1 MKTKIYLLL
10 LFLMTI
16 NGFSQETKMSI
27 KDYIN
32 FSNLPSKP
40 KDAPS
45 WANQLYGNPNQINVK
60 ELKTELSNWLIA
72 EKKEKKE
79 KRIDEKESK
88 FEEGASENPLVRFA
102 LDFIVKIPNDWI
114 NEQGFIVMPTKNDF
128 IKTAENFEKNRT
140 TTNSKKEN
148 KSVLVNNWEQIGT
161 MEVVENDEQV
171 QAITNI
177 FHLDIAPSATNT
189 RLASTE
195 TGSIFKTTD
204 GGSNWTFVADYGGS
218 SAFHP
223 TDPNKIILA
232 SNPFRYT
239 SNGGTSWTV
248 LPVAA
253 NCNEIIWSNN
263 GQTILAATNDG
274 VYVSSDAGA
283 TFNKK
288 IIGDFMDVEFKPN
301 SSTIAYAVNNQGE
314 FYKSID
320 AGLTWVIKPTNYAA
334 NTQKKGFLIAI
345 TAANPDLVAVACL
358 TGTAAYGNDNKV
370 EILKSTNNGENFST
384 LSNTNIGFS
393 QGFYDFVFGISPV
406 DVNIYFIGICS
417 FFKSTDGGLSFS
429 VIGGYYGPLRLKIHP
444 DIQDMVFL
452 GDKVVLSTDGGVGES
467 PDNFTNLSLW
477 KSTSK
482 GLFALNYFGFDI
494 GFNTDQM
501 GGGKVHNGNDIFNP
515 NWNNRKS
522 LLVEIREA
530 PVGKSI
536 FSRPNSLFYAD
547 MNPKQFKQIDEDY
560 NPIFTNSY
568 PFTLE
573 NNSYVNG
580 LRNSDTTSNTVDS
593 NIIYAGFE
601 NNVLISYDNG
611 ATSQVLKNFGS
622 LVWDVKTSRKDSKVL
637 YVITSS
643 DGLWKTVDGGVNWT
657 LCNLTVN
664 NVNLKPDGVECYID
678 VSQTNANEIW
688 LTRADSNNATRVFKS
703 IDGGQV
709 WTDLNTPTL
718 NGFSA
723 RQIQHQYGS
732 NGGVYIL
739 GTTNEISKCYY
750 RNDAMPDW
758 IDYSSNLMSGTAKE
772 RVFLKASYY
781 KERLIVASAKGG
793 VQTVPFYEKS
803 NPVAQPTTNVKD
815 ICINQEIKFSD
826 YSILDYTGATWE
838 WSFSKTPIYLN
849 GTSAGS
855 RDPIVKFLSPG

>member
-10 LFLMTI
+10 LFLLTI

-88 FEEGASENPLVRFA
+88 FEDGASENPLVLFA
-102 LDFIVKIPNDWI
+102 LDFIVKIPIYWI

-177 FHLDIAPSATNT
+177 LHLDIAPSATNT

-522 LLVEIREA
+522 
-530 PVGKSI
+530 
-536 FSRPNSLFYAD
+536 FSRNKRSSCW
-547 MNPKQFKQIDEDY
+547 KI
-560 NPIFTNSY
+560 
-568 PFTLE
+568 
-573 NNSYVNG
+573 
-580 LRNSDTTSNTVDS
+580 
-593 NIIYAGFE
+593 
-601 NNVLISYDNG
+601 
-611 ATSQVLKNFGS
+611 NF
-622 LVWDVKTSRKDSKVL
+622 
-637 YVITSS
+637 
-643 DGLWKTVDGGVNWT
+643 
-657 LCNLTVN
+657 
-664 NVNLKPDGVECYID
+664 
-678 VSQTNANEIW
+678 
-688 LTRADSNNATRVFKS
+688 
-703 IDGGQV
+703 
-709 WTDLNTPTL
+709 
-718 NGFSA
+718 
-723 RQIQHQYGS
+723 
-732 NGGVYIL
+732 
-739 GTTNEISKCYY
+739 
-750 RNDAMPDW
+750 
-758 IDYSSNLMSGTAKE
+758 
-772 RVFLKASYY
+772 
-781 KERLIVASAKGG
+781 
-793 VQTVPFYEKS
+793 
-803 NPVAQPTTNVKD
+803 
-815 ICINQEIKFSD
+815 
-826 YSILDYTGATWE
+826 
-838 WSFSKTPIYLN
+838 
-849 GTSAGS
+849 
-855 RDPIVKFLSPG
+855 